1 MTSYILTN
9 LWDNLHWIIIF
20 LYIMETNVHQMI
32 AKQDLNFITKSYV
45 AFENFSY
52 KGMQRLF
59 LMLCMYSWITDL
71 GCWNTLKRQT
81 YDFRLRSR
89 ESTFRRCA
97 GRGRSLVCPW
107 GWFLNSPSL
116 SISAGK
122 NSNLDRNHVK
132 SKLIPWFAEIGGLTL
147 IQLDLNFFSVCN
159 LD

>member
-1 MTSYILTN
+1 
-9 LWDNLHWIIIF
+9 
-20 LYIMETNVHQMI
+20 METNVHQMI
-32 AKQDLNFITKSYV
+32 ANQDLNFNTKSYV

-59 LMLCMYSWITDL
+59 LMLCMYSGITDL

-132 SKLIPWFAEIGGLTL
+132 SKLIPWFAEIGGLG
-147 IQLDLNFFSVCN
+147 LDLNFFSVFN
-159 LD
+159 LDLMEKDAHFIHLIWIL

>member
-1 MTSYILTN
+1 
-9 LWDNLHWIIIF
+9 
-20 LYIMETNVHQMI
+20 METNVHQMI
-32 AKQDLNFITKSYV
+32 ANQDLNFITKSYV

-59 LMLCMYSWITDL
+59 LMLCMYSGITDL

-107 GWFLNSPSL
+107 EWFLNSPSL

-122 NSNLDRNHVK
+122 NSH
-132 SKLIPWFAEIGGLTL
+132 
-147 IQLDLNFFSVCN
+147 LNKN
-159 LD
+159 PEK